1 MNVFRRPR
9 AGRPEKA
16 RVMTVRVLAS
26 SENRASVS
34 FWSSGFGAGEECGA
48 ELSSAGAARECLR
61 DVSPVHQAAGS
72 NDWRGYRRTER
83 SH

>member
-1 MNVFRRPR
+1 
-9 AGRPEKA
+9 
-16 RVMTVRVLAS
+16 MTVLSVAS
-26 SENRASVS
+26 SEYRASVS

-48 ELSSAGAARECLR
+48 ELSSAGAAGECLR

-72 NDWRGYRRTER
+72 DDWRGYRRTQR